1 MKSKNIIIAFVIVL
15 LLAGGVMAWRQGLE
29 DTHEENGVSVVFI
42 SKNKPENN
50 EFWSSIEEGVQMAV
64 ADYNIDIT
72 IMRPDSEI
80 DTSTQNEMI
89 LSAIAMKPEAIVL
102 VPSNYITTL
111 PYAKQIE
118 EAGIKLI
125 LLDSVMQEDIGVSVV
140 TTNNYEGGYKMGE
153 YLKYYADEDT
163 YIGIIGH
170 IKEASTAI
178 ERERGV
184 RDGLEEY
191 ADRIVSLVYC
201 DSDAEIG
208 RMLTLELLAE
218 HPYINMLV
226 GLNEDSARGAAK
238 AIEEMGMGNEIRLI
252 GFDNSME
259 QIRLLEAGV
268 FDAIVVQKPLNMGYL
283 GIQVAYQAVKN
294 EKIPESVDSGSVL
307 ITRNNLYTKENEKL
321 LFPFREE
328 N

>member
-1 MKSKNIIIAFVIVL
+1 MKSKNIIIAFVVVFL
-15 LLAGGVMAWRQGLE
+15 LVGGIMAWRRGLE
-29 DTHEENGVSVVFI
+29 DTYEENGVSVVFI
-42 SKNKPENN
+42 SKSSPENN
-50 EFWSSIEEGVQMAV
+50 EFWTSIEEGVQMAV

-72 IMRPDSEI
+72 IMGPDAET
-80 DTSTQNEMI
+80 DTDTQNEMI
-89 LSAIAMKPEAIVL
+89 LSAIDMKPEAILL
-102 VPSNYITTL
+102 VPSDYKLTY

-118 EAGIKLI
+118 AAGIKLI
-125 LLDSVMQEDIGVSVV
+125 LLDSIMREDIGVSVV
-140 TTNNYEGGYKMGE
+140 ATNNYEGGYKMGE
-153 YLKYYADEDT
+153 YLRHYADEYT
-163 YIGIIGH
+163 NIGIVGH

-184 RDGLEEY
+184 RDGLKEY
-191 ADRIVSLVYC
+191 VDKIVKVVYC
-201 DSDAEIG
+201 NSDAELG
-208 RMLTLELLAE
+208 RIVTRDLLEKN
-218 HPYINMLV
+218 PDINMLV

-238 AIEEMGMGNEIRLI
+238 AIEELGKGEEIRLI

-259 QIRLLEAGV
+259 QIRLLEAGI
-268 FDAIVVQKPLNMGYL
+268 FDAIVAQKPLNMGYL
-283 GIQVAYQAVKN
+283 GIQAAYQAVEN